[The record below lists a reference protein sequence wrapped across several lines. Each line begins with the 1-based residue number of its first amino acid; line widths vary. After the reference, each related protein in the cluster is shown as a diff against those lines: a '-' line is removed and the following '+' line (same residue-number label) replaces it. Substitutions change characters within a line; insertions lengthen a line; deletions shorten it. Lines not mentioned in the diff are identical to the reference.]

1 MTDAVKEVANNDVL
15 KQAVAKIIEK
25 SLQGIDTATSF
36 LSAQLP
42 DVIHQLLMWKAVSSF
57 IIWCTS
63 IFLIIST
70 LILAKAIKN
79 AEENLDTKKSVFW
92 LDKGYSKGDVTFI
105 GFMSIVYCIVADIIG
120 LAMFICNW
128 TWLKIWIAPKIYLIE
143 YAASLVK

>member
-15 KQAVAKIIEK
+15 KQAVAKVIEK

-57 IIWCTS
+57 VAWS
-63 IFLIIST
+63 I
-70 LILAKAIKN
+70 
-79 AEENLDTKKSVFW
+79 SVF
-92 LDKGYSKGDVTFI
+92 LLTTSCILLYKLLSGFSNKDGNTLVCQDCCGGLEPSPKGFSAICYIFI
-105 GFMSIVYCIVADIIG
+105 GTVSG
-120 LAMFICNW
+120 LAMFLNNW

-143 YAASLVK
+143 YAAELVK

>member
-105 GFMSIVYCIVADIIG
+105 GFMSID
-120 LAMFICNW
+120 
-128 TWLKIWIAPKIYLIE
+128 
-143 YAASLVK
+143 